1 MPSDVSKGCPTATW
15 RTSCCSSHKCV
26 CVSVIAFVCM
36 YGCGCEVLYCGY
48 ERKYGS
54 LTLRVCFQVLK
65 YESHRL
71 SPLACFL
78 LRRALRHTKIGH
90 IFFWNL
96 RAEMHV
102 PEISQVIWPPPL
114 SFALFLFCSLIQTQ
128 NNSLFSPPSSS
139 SLPPS
144 LSHSPFL
151 PLCLSPS
158 LPLSLSLSCTEY
170 FSKPTVVG
178 VGSGGV
184 RPSAKTPSYRAL
196 STLP

>member
-1 MPSDVSKGCPTATW
+1 MKAIELLDVRFADPKVREYAVRCIEGLPDGDLEDILLQFTQVRVCP
-15 RTSCCSSHKCV
+15 

-36 YGCGCEVLYCGY
+36 YGYGCEVLYCGY
-48 ERKYGS
+48 ERKYVS

-102 PEISQVIWPPPL
+102 PEISQVI
-114 SFALFLFCSLIQTQ
+114 
-128 NNSLFSPPSSS
+128 
-139 SLPPS
+139 
-144 LSHSPFL
+144 
-151 PLCLSPS
+151 
-158 LPLSLSLSCTEY
+158 
-170 FSKPTVVG
+170 
-178 VGSGGV
+178 
-184 RPSAKTPSYRAL
+184 
-196 STLP
+196 